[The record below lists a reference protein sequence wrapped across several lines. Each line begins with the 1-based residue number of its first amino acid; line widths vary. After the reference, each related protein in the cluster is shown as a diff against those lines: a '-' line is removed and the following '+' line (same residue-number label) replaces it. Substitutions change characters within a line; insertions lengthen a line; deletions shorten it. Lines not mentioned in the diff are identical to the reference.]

1 MCGIFGIIRH
11 KVNGIPEE
19 HLLKETARLLH
30 HRGPDSEGIYSEP
43 GIAFVH
49 TRLSLLDLNPRS
61 NQPFWDKH
69 RRYCLVYN
77 GEIYNF
83 KELQAELERDGV
95 EFRTTSD
102 TEVLLES
109 IIHRGINE
117 TLQKLEGMFAFAFYD
132 RVEKTLFLARDRF
145 GIKPLFIY
153 DEDDAFIFASE
164 IQAMRPWIKFEPDQL
179 SISSFLLG
187 FAGPT
192 KGHSFFKHVKFLPPG
207 TQITII
213 LGKKT
218 QYQQVLTIK
227 EIWNQSEEE
236 LLHRLKPNQI
246 VDKVDELLFDSVRK
260 QLIADAPVGALCSGG
275 LDSSIIVAM
284 ASKIHNNLAIF
295 HANVMG
301 PQSEYDAA
309 AILAKHLKLE
319 LNTVEVQD
327 QDFIEKFPE
336 VMRHFGHPFWII
348 TSSVPFLMVSKLVRS
363 CGVKAVLSGEGA
375 DECFL
380 GYNFLTPDIRMAWNR
395 PKVAFRWLAGKALR
409 QLRIRSGLS
418 KTFSQFVM
426 GFSPYSSI
434 SQVELI
440 QKNTRL
446 PDLLMGLQNRF
457 EVILETE
464 DLLAGLQRN
473 PGVSNGLSQIKS
485 LDLMN
490 YNLRMGL
497 HRNDSIA
504 MTASIEA
511 RFPFLDTEFVRL
523 SVNLPYRMK
532 IRFPSF
538 NSNGSGNLVKNKW
551 VLRKVADRYL
561 PREISQG
568 KKKSFNTDHYSN
580 LKIAAN
586 FFENSF
592 IAELFD
598 LSSRGIKYLIEQ
610 APHSLLLK
618 LMHLEVWGHVC
629 LNDLPNEDIIRK
641 LMTHTVIR
649 PPAG

>member
-1 MCGIFGIIRH
+1 MCGIFGVIRH
-11 KVNGIPEE
+11 KVNDVPEE
-19 HLLKETARLLH
+19 HRLKETARLLH
-30 HRGPDSEGIYSEP
+30 HRGPDSEGIYAEP

-49 TRLSLLDLNPRS
+49 TRLSLLDLNTRS
-61 NQPFWDKH
+61 NQPFWDAQ
-69 RRYCLVYN
+69 RRYCLIYN

-83 KELQAELERDGV
+83 KELKVELERDGV

-109 IIHRGINE
+109 IIHRGLTE
-117 TLQKLEGMFAFAFYD
+117 TLHKVEGMFAFAFYD
-132 RVEKTLFLARDRF
+132 RVEKTLCLARDRF

-164 IQAMRPWIKFEPDQL
+164 IQAMRPWIAFEPDQL

-192 KGHSFFKHVKFLPPG
+192 KGHSFFKRVKFLPPG
-207 TQITII
+207 TQITIKT
-213 LGKKT
+213 GKKT
-218 QYQQVLTIK
+218 QYQQVLPIK
-227 EIWNQSEEE
+227 ELWNQSEVE
-236 LLHRLKPNQI
+236 LLHRLKPNQL
-246 VDKVDELLFDSVRK
+246 VDKVEELLLESVRK
-260 QLIADAPVGALCSGG
+260 QLIADAPIGALCSGG
-275 LDSSIIVAM
+275 LDSSIVMAM
-284 ASKIHNNLAIF
+284 AARIHDNLAVF
-295 HANVMG
+295 HSNVMG
-301 PQSEYDAA
+301 PESEYGVAQ
-309 AILAKHLKLE
+309 LLSKHLKLE
-319 LNTVEVQD
+319 LKKVDVRN
-327 QDFIEKFPE
+327 QDFIEKIPE
-336 VMRHFGHPFWII
+336 VMKHFGHPFWII
-348 TSSVPFLMVSKLVRS
+348 SSSVPFLMVSKLVRS

-395 PKVAFRWLAGKALR
+395 PKVAVRRLASKALR
-409 QLRIRSGLS
+409 QLKMRSGLS

-440 QKNTRL
+440 QSNTRL

-457 EVILETE
+457 EVVLETE
-464 DLLAGLQRN
+464 DLLAELQRKT
-473 PGVSNGLSQIKS
+473 GASDGLSQIKS
-485 LDLMN
+485 LDLLN
-490 YNLRMGL
+490 YNLRMAL
-497 HRNDSIA
+497 HRNDSIGMA
-504 MTASIEA
+504 ASIEA

-523 SVNLPYRMK
+523 SVNMPYRMK

-538 NSNGSGNLVKNKW
+538 GSGNFIKNKW

-568 KKKSFNTDHYSN
+568 KKKSYNSDNYSN
-580 LKIAAN
+580 LEIAAK

-592 IAELFD
+592 IADLFD
-598 LSSRGIKYLIEQ
+598 LSSKGVKYLVEQ
-610 APHSLLLK
+610 APHGLLLK

-629 LNDLPNEDIIRK
+629 LNDLPNEDITRK
-641 LMTHTVIR
+641 LMTHTEIR
-649 PPAG
+649 PPAD